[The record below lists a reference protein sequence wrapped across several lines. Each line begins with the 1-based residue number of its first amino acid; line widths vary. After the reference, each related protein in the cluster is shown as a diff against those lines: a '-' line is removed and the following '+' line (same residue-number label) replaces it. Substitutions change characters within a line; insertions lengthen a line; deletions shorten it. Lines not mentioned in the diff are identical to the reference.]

1 MKKTFHTKP
10 LPGKAS
16 WPIFQQLRGA
26 ALTGQGHLRETYL
39 TLIVVNHPLIILSR
53 CLQLLDLEVRLIE
66 FVLHW
71 SEASLE
77 EVAP

>member
-1 MKKTFHTKP
+1 MEKNIYTEP
-10 LPGKAS
+10 LPPGKAAWS
-16 WPIFQQLRGA
+16 VCQQLRGA
-26 ALTGQGHLRETYL
+26 AHSGQGHLRAAYL

-53 CLQLLDLEVRLIE
+53 CLQLLDLEVRLVE

-77 EVAP
+77 E